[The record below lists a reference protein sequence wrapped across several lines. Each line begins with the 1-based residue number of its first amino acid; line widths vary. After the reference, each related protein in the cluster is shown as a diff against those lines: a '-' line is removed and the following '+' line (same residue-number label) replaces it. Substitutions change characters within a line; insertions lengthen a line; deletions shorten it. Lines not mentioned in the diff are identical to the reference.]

1 MYFCLQVSWSI
12 GDRGRTGLHGLLLLV
27 LITGKSGRGDTVMA
41 SLEKPVEEGKEYEVE
56 IEDLSRRGDG
66 LAKIEGFIIFI
77 PDTKPGDRVNIRV
90 TQVRD
95 RFAVAEK
102 I

>member
-1 MYFCLQVSWSI
+1 
-12 GDRGRTGLHGLLLLV
+12 
-27 LITGKSGRGDTVMA
+27 MA
-41 SLEKPVEEGKEYEVE
+41 SLAKPVEEGKEYEVDIKE
-56 IEDLSRRGDG
+56 LSRRGDG
-66 LAKIEGFIIFI
+66 LARMEGFVIFV
-77 PDTKPGDRVNIRV
+77 PNTKPGDHVTVRV

>member
-1 MYFCLQVSWSI
+1 
-12 GDRGRTGLHGLLLLV
+12 
-27 LITGKSGRGDTVMA
+27 MA
-41 SLEKPVEEGKEYEVE
+41 SFAKPVEEGKEYEVDIKE
-56 IEDLSRRGDG
+56 LSRRGDG
-66 LAKIEGFIIFI
+66 LARIEGFVVFV
-77 PDTKPGDRVNIRV
+77 PNTKPGEHVTVRV

>member
-1 MYFCLQVSWSI
+1 
-12 GDRGRTGLHGLLLLV
+12 
-27 LITGKSGRGDTVMA
+27 MA

>member
-1 MYFCLQVSWSI
+1 
-12 GDRGRTGLHGLLLLV
+12 
-27 LITGKSGRGDTVMA
+27 MA

-66 LAKIEGFIIFI
+66 LAKIEGFIVFI
-77 PDTKPGDRVNIRV
+77 PGTKPGDRVNIRV

>member
-1 MYFCLQVSWSI
+1 V
-12 GDRGRTGLHGLLLLV
+12 
-27 LITGKSGRGDTVMA
+27 
-41 SLEKPVEEGKEYEVE
+41 KEYEVE

-66 LAKIEGFIIFI
+66 LAKIEGFIVFI
-77 PDTKPGDRVNIRV
+77 PGTKPGDRVNIRV

>member
-1 MYFCLQVSWSI
+1 
-12 GDRGRTGLHGLLLLV
+12 
-27 LITGKSGRGDTVMA
+27 MA

-77 PDTKPGDRVNIRV
+77 PGTKPGDRVNIRV